1 MIRPQDSVNCNTKQ
15 DLQSHSKDDN
25 VLIDLEKDIPP
36 LSIKPLPKPPLVIKD
51 GDVLAMAPLG
61 RNFEVGQ
68 LYDCRKDVVIQDGT
82 LWDMDTLQNNLNVT
96 KQTTTMFNVL
106 TSDTLDEKASALNVN
121 LPLKASILAGLVQPQ
136 GAAEYLSS
144 NKISN
149 QQSRVTLHY
158 STTSRLEQLNMN
170 TLRTRKVSSS
180 KVFKEKTATHVVS
193 CVLYGIQAFFSLDH
207 VCTKNEKKL
216 DFEKKAKYL
225 LSEIVTAI
233 KEGKGDLKLTKE
245 EQNNLFKCT
254 FHGDFLLE
262 VNLDLTDVFQI
273 CSSVPQQLEENPQLA
288 VPVLV
293 WLYPLK
299 QLNSR
304 AASVVQ
310 DISEDQVSQCQA
322 VIEELNEYVIKC
334 NDMMN
339 EGVVSMF
346 PEATYGIEKFKAI
359 LLQYKQF
366 FQRDLA
372 RILPAIRSGSAVK
385 QKLVKILKKKEH
397 SPFSKKSLSSWIEC
411 KEKDIA
417 MITSYINFL
426 KDIQVVSRNEL
437 NQLIHNPDIEHIVCF
452 NFSSLLEEEPDLFH
466 LKNHLQSLHDTEEE
480 IQTQNLSSSSYI
492 MTIMWQIWLYIM
504 HFFYKPSQHTIDLV
518 PSSLDGNEMEIVN
531 QDSDLV
537 QSVAQKY
544 DYEIIS
550 KNMRACAIQ
559 FIEFSKENANSLK
572 TKFIITS
579 IPDTCPGSFI
589 CLYSFGELDCDF
601 QISSKP
607 LPPAEKCVSSD
618 SVTVKLENPRQNTQ
632 LEYKKR
638 EDDEWTVKN
647 INDKHKEVILS
658 GLLPKSV
665 RCKTV
670 CRSDVGVASDVTEIK
685 THYKT
690 SAYLPEQQI
699 GETFINKPP
708 DIEERLAFKL
718 KSKDTLL
725 KQGSPSFYRLKLRS
739 SYINKYR
746 EIVKC
751 TFGEQISYKQKRT
764 IMLLGATG
772 SGKSTLINGMINYIL
787 GVQWE
792 DDLRF
797 KLIYEE
803 TCKSQAESQTSKITA
818 YEMKHQEGFQVNYSL
833 TIIDT
838 PGFGD
843 TTGIKRDQEITAQ
856 IAECFISPHGFQQID
871 AVCFV
876 VQASQA
882 RLTHAQKY
890 IFDSILSIFGKDIAN
905 NILMLITFAD
915 AQRPPVLDAIT
926 ASNIPCN
933 TDDNGNPVYFKF
945 NNSAFYAN
953 NKESTCSDMIFDKMF
968 WEMGTQ
974 SMKRFFDSL
983 QQMNTKSLSLTK
995 EVLEERKRLETAIE
1009 GLQPQIR
1016 AGLTKLEEIRKTEEA
1031 LKQHIDQIESNKN
1044 FQYEVEVTETVQ
1056 ESIAGTG
1063 KFITNCQKCNYTCH
1077 YPCALPNDE
1086 QKIRCA
1092 SMDNGV
1098 CRVCPGKCVWSVHSN
1113 QQYRFIYNT
1122 SKIQRTYD
1130 ELKKNYEK
1138 ATGEKMTTEKVFQ
1151 QLQYEF
1157 DEVKDAVCDLIH
1169 TSHYCITRLEE
1180 IALRPNPLSTPDYID
1195 LLINNEKQEAK
1206 PGFMERIKSLEEV
1219 KQQAVII
1226 QKVINKE
1233 ELLPSEKFKYNYKEE
1248 RKKQRG
1254 VVVRLS
1260 GAAYRGFKN
1269 IFT

>member
-1 MIRPQDSVNCNTKQ
+1 MESQEHNIPLLPIK
-15 DLQSHSKDDN
+15 LYSK
-25 VLIDLEKDIPP
+25 L
-36 LSIKPLPKPPLVIKD
+36 PLVIKD
-51 GDVLAMAPLG
+51 GAMLDMAPVG
-61 RNFEVGQ
+61 RNFDVGQ
-68 LYDCRKDVVIQDGT
+68 LYDCHKDVVMQDGT
-82 LWDMDTLQNNLNVT
+82 LWDMDTLKNNLNVT
-96 KQTTTMFNVL
+96 KQTTTVFNVL
-106 TSDTLDEKASALNVN
+106 TSDSLDEKASALNVN
-121 LPLKASILAGLVQPQ
+121 LPLKASILAGLVEPQ
-136 GAAEYLSS
+136 GAAEYLNS

-170 TLRTRKVSSS
+170 TLRTKKVSSS
-180 KVFKEKTATHVVS
+180 KVFKEKTATHVVAG
-193 CVLYGIQAFFSLDH
+193 VLYGIQAFLFLDH
-207 VCTKNEKKL
+207 ICTKNEKKL

-225 LSEIVTAI
+225 LSRIVTAI

-245 EQNNLFKCT
+245 EEQNNLFSCT
-254 FHGDFLLE
+254 FYGDFLFD
-262 VNLDLTDVFQI
+262 VNPDLTDVFQI

-334 NDMMN
+334 NDIMK
-339 EGVVSMF
+339 EVISMF
-346 PEATYGIEKFKAI
+346 PEATYGIEEFKAI
-359 LLQYKQF
+359 LLEYKQF

-372 RILPAIRSGSAVK
+372 HILPAIRSGSAVK
-385 QKLVKILKKKEH
+385 QKLVEILKKKEH
-397 SPFSKKSLSSWIEC
+397 SPFSKKFLTSWIKH

-417 MITSYINFL
+417 TIISYFNFM

-437 NQLIHNPDIEHIVCF
+437 DQLIHNPDIEHIVCF

-466 LKNHLQSLHDTEEE
+466 LKNHLQSLHDTEED

-492 MTIMWQIWLYIM
+492 MTIMWQLWLYIL

-518 PSSLDGNEMEIVN
+518 PSSFSSNEMEIVN
-531 QDSDLV
+531 EDSNLEK
-537 QSVAQKY
+537 SVAQKY
-544 DYEIIS
+544 DYDIIS
-550 KNMRACAIQ
+550 KTMRACAVQ

-579 IPDTCPGSFI
+579 IPDTACPGSFI

-601 QISSKP
+601 QIPSKP

-618 SVTVKLENPRQNTQ
+618 SITVKLENPTQNTQ

-647 INDKHKEVILS
+647 IHDEYEEVILS
-658 GLLPKSV
+658 GLLPESV
-665 RCKTV
+665 YQVRYKTV
-670 CRSDVGVASDVTEIK
+670 CWSDVGVASDVTEIK
-685 THYKT
+685 THCKT
-690 SAYLPEQQI
+690 SACLPEQQI
-699 GETFINKPP
+699 EETFINKPP

-718 KSKDTLL
+718 KSKGTLL
-725 KQGSPSFYRLKLRS
+725 KQGCPSFYRLKLRLE
-739 SYINKYR
+739 YINKYR

-751 TFGEQISYKQKRT
+751 TFGEQISYRPKRT

-787 GVQWE
+787 GVQWD

-843 TTGIKRDQEITAQ
+843 TMGIKRDQEITEQ
-856 IAECFISPHGFQQID
+856 IAECFLSPQGIQQID

-915 AQRPPVLDAIT
+915 GQRPPVLDAIT

-933 TDDNGNPVYFKF
+933 TDDKGNPVYFKF
-945 NNSAFYAN
+945 NNSVLFAN

-983 QQMNTKSLSLTK
+983 EQMNTKSLTLTM
-995 EVLEERKRLETAIE
+995 EVLEERKRLETSIE

-1016 AGLTKLEEIRKTEEA
+1016 AGLTKLEEIRKTEQA
-1031 LKQHIDQIESNKN
+1031 LKQHMNQIESNKD
-1044 FQYEVEVTETVQ
+1044 FEYEVEVTETVR

-1086 QKIRCA
+1086 QKINCA
-1092 SMDNGV
+1092 SMTNGD

-1113 QQYRFIYNT
+1113 QQYKFNYVT
-1122 SKIQRTYD
+1122 SKIKRTYD

-1138 ATGEKMTTEKVFQ
+1138 ATGEKMTTEKLFQ
-1151 QLQYEF
+1151 QLQHEF
-1157 DEVKDAVCDLIH
+1157 DEVEDAVCDHIH
-1169 TSHYCITRLEE
+1169 VSHYCITRLEE

-1226 QKVINKE
+1226 QKLKNKE
-1233 ELLPSEKFKYNYKEE
+1233 ELLPSEKIRYNYKEE

-1254 VVVRLS
+1254 MVVRLF

-1269 IFT
+1269 MFT